1 MNSTTNLNSTDVS
14 DGTYNMAQSIGIA
27 FALFTFYWIIFFVV
41 MYLAFNCE
49 PRNYSPP
56 VQTNGPTG
64 PNHVIL
70 AVHQSND
77 SDDATSSTSYLQFL
91 YCEIGAHKT
100 NVSYA
105 SDCSICLADYEE
117 ADLLG
122 LLPSCGHIFH
132 VKCIDPWL
140 IIHPTNCPLCGSMSL
155 PSTPDTLIH

>member
-14 DGTYNMAQSIGIA
+14 DGTYNIARSIGIA
-27 FALFTFYWIIFFVV
+27 FALFIFFWIVFFV
-41 MYLAFNCE
+41 IMYLAFTCE
-49 PRNYSPP
+49 PKRNYSPP
-56 VQTNGPTG
+56 AQKNGPTG
-64 PNHVIL
+64 PNHIIL
-70 AVHQSND
+70 VVHHQSND
-77 SDDATSSTSYLQFL
+77 SDDATSSSSSSSYLQSS
-91 YCEIGAHKT
+91 YSEIGAHKI

-140 IIHPTNCPLCGSMSL
+140 IIHPTNYPH
-155 PSTPDTLIH
+155 TLI